1 MRKRLYLFVGLL
13 LFATSFVK
21 AFASNVL
28 ATGGIHQYAEQSA
41 LSKDK
46 WVRVS
51 VSHTGV
57 YQLTDTDLRRMGFSN
72 PAQVGIYG
80 FGGNMLSESFAKPH
94 IDDIHE
100 LGVWRDEAKKR
111 TLFYAR
117 GPISWEAKDG
127 KFKHRTN
134 PYSTKG
140 YYFLKQKT
148 EAPKAMTGQSSGQ
161 NSDKT
166 ITSFDSYALHEVDE
180 VNLGATGRMMY
191 GESFLYTPSQQFS
204 LTTPGIKEIE
214 QEAKLDLSFVTNATS
229 AGAKLSVTISDDVIN
244 KTASFSQDSYLLGAE
259 INIAHDFVPASE
271 NSTSVRVRFDKNGAL
286 VKTARLDYI
295 RVNYQQKLK
304 NTDFFVGFRSLESE
318 QNTLMYKFDIQG
330 KPKNLQVWDV
340 TSADNHKSQELI
352 EDEGKMAFVA
362 SETGLKEYVLVNTSS
377 IFPDADFVGKVDNQ
391 NLHALP
397 QTDMV
402 IIVQPEL
409 RQQAER
415 LADYRRKHDSLHVTL
430 VSPQEIY
437 NEFSS
442 ATPDATA
449 YRLFMKMFYDRS
461 ATQGK
466 APRYLLLFG
475 DGANDNR
482 GMNSALWTK
491 AMLKN
496 SLLTYQSEYS
506 LNETESYVCDDYFG
520 FLDDNEGGKLDSR
533 GLLTIN
539 SDVLDIGI
547 GRLPVRDEKEA
558 RQVVDKVIK
567 YSDNEVWGNWKN
579 QLCFMGDDGDH
590 NVHMD
595 HAEDMV
601 SLLKKEGQN
610 GFNIKKIYFDSYKL
624 ENSSLGYTYPDVR
637 KELLHQLQQG
647 ALLLNY
653 SGHGSTTSIAHERV
667 FLMSDAVNLSMR
679 RLPIWVTATCDF
691 SRYDHP
697 TTSIGE
703 ELLLNPKGGGVA
715 LFTTSR
721 VVYTDGSKRINTNLL
736 KVLFSKNP
744 DGTRLRLGDVLK
756 ESKKAYG
763 IDYSKPNKLNY
774 SLLGDPSM
782 MMSYPGHNVRITHI
796 NGKEVS
802 QEPVLIKALSEVTFR
817 GEILKVG
824 SEEVDT
830 NFDGIVFPTVFDSEE
845 EITTLDNKDTGES
858 FVFKDRNR
866 RLFVGNDSVSKGVF
880 EFSFIMPKDISYS
893 NDYGMLNIYA
903 HDDNGSE
910 AQGYFDNFKIGGTA
924 DEVMTDTIGP
934 RITGIYLNN
943 DSFKSGMA
951 VNSTPFL
958 IAYLED
964 ESGINTSGAAIGHDL
979 TATITKNGNTVA
991 RYVLNT
997 YFQTDAGNSSNG
1009 VVRFS
1014 IPELANGKYELHL
1027 KAWDLFNNS
1036 SQKTVSFEIKS
1047 SIKPQ
1052 IYDLR
1057 AKVNPVRDHAE
1068 FLLTHNRPESN
1079 MSMTIQVYT
1088 QMGQLV
1094 WEEKLNGSSEYM
1106 TDLPITWDLRS
1117 FSQTRVAP
1125 GIYIYRA
1132 SISSDGEHY
1141 ATKSKKLIVL
1151 EQ

>member
-13 LFATSFVK
+13 LVATSFVN
-21 AFASNVL
+21 AFASDTL
-28 ATGGIHQYAEQSA
+28 AARGIHQFAEQSA

-51 VSHTGV
+51 VSYTGV
-57 YQLTDTDLRRMGFSN
+57 YQLTDADLRSMGFSN

-80 FGGNMLSESFAKPH
+80 FGGNMLSESFAQPH
-94 IDDIHE
+94 IDDLQE
-100 LGVWRDEAKKR
+100 VGVWRDDSKKR
-111 TLFYAR
+111 ILFYAR
-117 GPISWEAKDG
+117 GPISWESKNG
-127 KFKHRTN
+127 KFSHRTN

-148 EAPKAMTGQSSGQ
+148 EAPREMTLQTSGQ
-161 NSDKT
+161 NSD
-166 ITSFDSYALHEVDE
+166 ITLTTFDAYSLHEVDE

-191 GESFLYTPSQQFS
+191 GESFLYTTSQQFS
-204 LTTPGIKEIE
+204 LSTPGIKEAG
-214 QEAKLDLSFVTNATS
+214 QGAQLDLSFVTNATS
-229 AGAKLSVTISDDVIN
+229 AGAKLAVTIADDVIERN
-244 KTASFSQDSYLLGAE
+244 VSYSQNSYLLGSE
-259 INIAHDFVPASE
+259 INISHDFVPASD
-271 NSTSVRVRFDKNGAL
+271 NSTSIRIRFDKNGAL

-295 RVNYQQKLK
+295 RLNYKQKLK
-304 NTDFFVGFRSLESE
+304 NTDFFVSFRSLESE
-318 QNTLMYKFDIQG
+318 SKTPMYKFDIQG
-330 KPKNLQVWDV
+330 KPSNLQVWDV
-340 TSADNHKSQELI
+340 TSADNHKRQELI
-352 EDEGKMAFVA
+352 DIEGHMAFVA
-362 SETGLKEYVLVNTSS
+362 NESGLKEYVLVNTSS
-377 IFPDADFVGKVDNQ
+377 VFPDADFVEKVDNQ

-402 IIVQPEL
+402 IIVHPEL
-409 RQQAER
+409 RVQAER
-415 LADYRRKHDSLHVTL
+415 LADYRRKHDSLHVT
-430 VSPQEIY
+430 VVAPQEIY

-442 ATPDATA
+442 GTPDATA

-482 GMNSALWTK
+482 GMNSSLWTK

-496 SLLTYQSEYS
+496 TLLTYQSEYS

-520 FLDDNEGGKLDSR
+520 FLDDDEGGKLDSR

-547 GRLPVRDEKEA
+547 GRFPVRDEKEA
-558 RQVVDKVIK
+558 RQVVDKIIK
-567 YSDNEVWGNWKN
+567 YSDNEVWGSWKN

-590 NVHMD
+590 NIHMD

-601 SLLKKEGQN
+601 TLLKDEGQN
-610 GFNIKKIYFDSYKL
+610 GFNIKKIYFDAYKL

-637 KELLHQLQQG
+637 KELLEQLQQG
-647 ALLLNY
+647 TLLLNY

-744 DGTRLRLGDVLK
+744 DGTRLRLGDVLRK
-756 ESKKAYG
+756 SKVAYG

-796 NGKEVS
+796 NGEEVGT
-802 QEPVLIKALSEVTFR
+802 EPVLLKALSEVRFR
-817 GEILKVG
+817 GEILEVG
-824 SEEVDT
+824 SDEVDT
-830 NFDGIVFPTVFDSEE
+830 NFDGIVYPTVFDSEE
-845 EITTLDNKDTGES
+845 EITTLDNKNTGES

-910 AQGYFDNFKIGGTA
+910 AQGYYDNFKIGGTA
-924 DEVMTDTIGP
+924 EDIMTDTIGP

-951 VNSTPFL
+951 VNSTPYL
-958 IAYLED
+958 IAYIED

-979 TATITKNGNTVA
+979 TATITKNGNTVG

-997 YFQTDAGNSSNG
+997 YFQTEAGNSSNG

-1014 IPELANGKYELHL
+1014 IPELADGKYELHL

-1036 SQKTVSFEIKS
+1036 SQKTVAFEVKS

-1057 AKVNPVRDHAE
+1057 AKVNPVRDQAE

-1094 WEEKLNGSSEYM
+1094 WEEKMNGSSEYM
-1106 TDLPITWDLRS
+1106 TDLPITWDLKS
-1117 FSQTRVAP
+1117 FSKTRVAP

>member
-13 LFATSFVK
+13 FVVTSFVN
-21 AFASNVL
+21 AFASSVL
-28 ATGGIHQYAEQSA
+28 AAKGIHQFAEQSA

-57 YQLTDTDLRRMGFSN
+57 YQLTDADLRGMGFSS

-80 FGGNMLSESFAKPH
+80 FGGNMLTESFAEPH
-94 IDDIHE
+94 IDDMTE
-100 LGVWRDEAKKR
+100 VGVWRDEAKKR

-117 GPISWEAKDG
+117 GPISWEVQNG
-127 KFKHRTN
+127 TFKQRIN

-140 YYFLKQKT
+140 YYFLRQKT
-148 EAPKAMTGQSSGQ
+148 EGPKEMANQPSGQSPAI
-161 NSDKT
+161 T
-166 ITSFDSYALHEVDE
+166 LTSFDAYALHEVDE

-191 GESFLYTPSQQFS
+191 GESFQYITSQQFS
-204 LTTPGIKEIE
+204 LATPGIKEVG
-214 QEAKLDLSFVTNATS
+214 QEARLDLSFVTNATT
-229 AGAKLSVTISDDVIN
+229 AGAKLSVTVGDDVLERN
-244 KTASFSQDSYLLGAE
+244 VSYSQNSYLLGSE
-259 INIAHDFVPASE
+259 INIAHSFTPASD
-271 NSTSVRVRFDKNGAL
+271 NNTSVRIRFDKNGAL

-295 RVNYQQKLK
+295 RVNYKQKLK

-318 QNTLMYKFDIQG
+318 RDIAMYKFDIQG
-330 KPKNLQVWDV
+330 KPSNLQVWDV
-340 TSADNHKSQELI
+340 TSADNHKRQEII
-352 EDEGKMAFVA
+352 EHDGKMAIVA
-362 SETGLKEYVLVNTSS
+362 SESGLREYVLVNTSS
-377 IFPDADFVGKVDNQ
+377 VFPGVDFVEKVDNQ

-409 RQQAER
+409 RTQAER
-415 LADYRRKHDSLHVTL
+415 LADYRRKHDNLHVTV

-442 ATPDATA
+442 GTPDATA

-520 FLDDNEGGKLDSR
+520 LLDDDEGGKLDSR

-539 SDVLDIGI
+539 TDLLDIGI
-547 GRLPVRDEKEA
+547 GRFPVRDEKEA
-558 RQVVDKVIK
+558 RQVVDKVIN
-567 YSDNEVWGNWKN
+567 YSDNGLWGNWKN

-590 NVHMD
+590 NVHMS
-595 HAEDMV
+595 HAEEMV
-601 SLLKKEGQN
+601 NLLKEDGHN
-610 GFNIKKIYFDSYKL
+610 GFNIKKIYFDAYKL
-624 ENSSLGYTYPDVR
+624 ENTSLGYTYPDVR
-637 KELLHQLQQG
+637 KELLEQLQRG
-647 ALLLNY
+647 TLLLNY
-653 SGHGSTTSIAHERV
+653 SGHGSTTSISHERV
-667 FLMSDAVNLSMR
+667 FQMSDAVNLSMR

-703 ELLLNPKGGGVA
+703 ELLLNPKGGAVA

-744 DGTRLRLGDVLK
+744 DGTRLRLGDVMK
-756 ESKKAYG
+756 ESKRAYG
-763 IDYSKPNKLNY
+763 VDYSKPNKLNY

-782 MMSYPGHNVRITHI
+782 MMSYPGHNVRITHV
-796 NGKEVS
+796 NGQEVDKD
-802 QEPVLIKALSEVTFR
+802 PVLLKALSKVTFK
-817 GEILKVG
+817 GEILDVG
-824 SEEVDT
+824 TDEVDSDF
-830 NFDGIVFPTVFDSEE
+830 NGLLYPTVFDSEE
-845 EITTLDNKDTGES
+845 EITTLDNRNSGES

-866 RLFVGNDSVSKGVF
+866 RLFVGNDSVRKGKF

-893 NDYGMLNIYA
+893 NDFGMLNIYA
-903 HDDNGSE
+903 HDNKGSE
-910 AQGYFDNFKIGGTA
+910 AQGYYNNFKIGGTS
-924 DEVMTDTIGP
+924 DDVMTDTIGP

-943 DSFKSGMA
+943 DSFRSGMS

-958 IAYLED
+958 IAYIED
-964 ESGINTSGAAIGHDL
+964 ESGVNTSGAAIGHDL
-979 TATITKNGNTVA
+979 TVTITKDGSTVA
-991 RYVLNT
+991 RYVVNS
-997 YFQTDAGNSSNG
+997 YFQTEAGNSSNG

-1014 IPELANGKYELHL
+1014 IPELANGKYELNL

-1036 SQKTVSFEIKS
+1036 SQKTVAFEVKS

-1057 AKVNPVRDHAE
+1057 AKVNPVRDQAE

-1094 WEEKLNGSSEYM
+1094 WEESLNGSSEYM

-1117 FSQTRVAP
+1117 FSRNRVAP